1 VTDALFRVAL
11 TTGPRL
17 ARGTTEAGPREL
29 LPEGLRLD
37 DLLAVDG
44 PGLASAFGFD
54 SPERCPAQAPW
65 LAPLE
70 GQEVWCSGVTYARTR
85 EARAVTAAEPS
96 IYDDL
101 FVAERPELFFK
112 APGWRVRGPGEAV
125 AIRTDS
131 GWDMAE
137 PELGLVIAADGSIAG
152 YVIGNDMTSRAIER
166 DNPLYLPQAKVYDG
180 SCALGPAITP
190 TGAAVP
196 PFPIRMRIT
205 RRGAVVFDGE
215 VSTAQMVRRFEDLAA
230 WLFRAL
236 TFPRG
241 VVLLTGCGIVPDAS
255 LTLQPGDSVRIEMG
269 ALGVLENP
277 IVLVPRP
284 SQAAC

>member
-1 VTDALFRVAL
+1 MTDALFRVAL
-11 TTGPRL
+11 PTGPCL
-17 ARGTTEAGPREL
+17 ARGTIEAGPREL
-29 LPEGLRLD
+29 LPAGLGLD

-44 PGLASAFGFD
+44 PGLAGAFALA
-54 SPERCPAQAPW
+54 SPGACPAQAPW
-65 LAPLE
+65 LAPIE
-70 GQEVWCSGVTYARTR
+70 NQEVWCSGVTYARTR
-85 EARAVTAAEPS
+85 EARGVMAAEPS
-96 IYDDL
+96 IYDHL
-101 FVAERPELFFK
+101 YTAERPELFFK

-137 PELGLVIAADGSIAG
+137 PELGIVIAADGSIAG

-180 SCALGPAITP
+180 GCALGPAITP
-190 TGAAVP
+190 VGAAVP
-196 PFPIRMRIT
+196 PFPVRMCIT

-215 VSTAQMVRRFEDLAA
+215 TSTAQMVRRLDDLAA

-236 TFPRG
+236 SFPRG

-255 LTLQPGDSVRIEMG
+255 LTLLPGDHVRIEMG
-269 ALGVLENP
+269 ALGVLENSV
-277 IVLVPRP
+277 VLT
-284 SQAAC
+284 A